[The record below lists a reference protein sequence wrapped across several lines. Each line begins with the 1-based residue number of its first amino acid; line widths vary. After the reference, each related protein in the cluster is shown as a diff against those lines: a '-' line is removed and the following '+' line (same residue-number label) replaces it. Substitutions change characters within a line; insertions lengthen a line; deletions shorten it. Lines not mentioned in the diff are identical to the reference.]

1 MAIDEMSQRLAG
13 TRIDP
18 AIDPM
23 CDDIIEAGQSEAG
36 GFGKI
41 ACMKREVGN
50 TSALGQPPRAGDV
63 LRHQV
68 DAMKPTGRVSG
79 GKDRGGYPLST
90 TQLAPSEPGSPSGRL
105 DR

>member
-1 MAIDEMSQRLAG
+1 V
-13 TRIDP
+13 
-18 AIDPM
+18 

-41 ACMKREVGN
+41 ARMKREIGN

-68 DAMKPTGRVSG
+68 DAMKPAGRVSG
-79 GKDRGGYPLST
+79 GKDRRGYPSSA
-90 TQLAPSEPGSPSGRL
+90 TQFAPTEPGPSRGRL